1 VFPTTGP
8 AGSAGN
14 AVWRSRDSGAKL
26 DDGMDDLQLVFLQ
39 YVGKTPS
46 LAGCAKC
53 QMKFFTPHELMPQP
67 PAAAQFLRERFARH
81 TCEGQILEET
91 RARTVGTRPLRIVKH
106 IDGVPALGRCE
117 VCDMQFEAPAYFRN
131 LADLAEKH
139 ILRQFA
145 RHKCRRR
152 EAS

>member
-1 VFPTTGP
+1 
-8 AGSAGN
+8 
-14 AVWRSRDSGAKL
+14 
-26 DDGMDDLQLVFLQ
+26 LVFLQ

-53 QMKFFTPHELMPQP
+53 HVKFFTPHELMAQPQ
-67 PAAAQFLRERFARH
+67 AAAQFLRERFACH
-81 TCEGQILEET
+81 TCKGEILEEA

-106 IDGVPALGRCE
+106 IDGVPTLGRCE
-117 VCDMQFEAPAYFRN
+117 VCDMEFQAPDYFRN